1 MWKKETKTKTVK
13 KLIVVLAALAVLFI
27 LGLSFAG
34 VFRVRQVTVTG
45 NAYYTKEEVVD
56 LLLDEG
62 SLQNTLL
69 VYLRYKYQEHP
80 EIPFIDDFEVTM
92 DSWQSLKIRVYEK
105 NMVGYVRYLGQD
117 VYFDKDGI
125 VVESSTQELEGIPQ
139 ISGVTFDSL
148 AIHQPLSVEDPTIF
162 DTILSITK
170 LLTKYDLDPDEIR
183 FGAGGELFL
192 QLGDVKVALGT
203 GENLDEKISR
213 LKQLEGDL
221 KEKSGTPSHGKLYRR
236 DNAYFPGVGKVKQ

>member
-221 KEKSGTPSHGKLYRR
+221 KDKYGTLHMKNYTDETTHISLESAK
-236 DNAYFPGVGKVKQ
+236 

>member
-13 KLIVVLAALAVLFI
+13 KLIVVLAVLAVLFI

-80 EIPFIDDFEVTM
+80 EIPFIDD
-92 DSWQSLKIRVYEK
+92 SWQSLKIRVYEK
-105 NMVGYVRYLGQD
+105 NMVGYVRYLGQN

-170 LLTKYDLDPDEIR
+170 LLAKYDLDPDEIR

-221 KEKSGTPSHGKLYRR
+221 KDKSGTLHMENYTDETTHISLESAK
-236 DNAYFPGVGKVKQ
+236 